1 MSYLHFKPFE
11 RNELSVLLM
20 AKVKK
25 KEIAKI
31 LNKDRSLLFSGMNFI
46 DMEFTQRRIVFSV
59 KYSKVNTFTD
69 AHHS

>member
-46 DMEFTQRRIVFSV
+46 DTEFTQRRIVFSV
-59 KYSKVNTFTD
+59 RYSRVNNFTD